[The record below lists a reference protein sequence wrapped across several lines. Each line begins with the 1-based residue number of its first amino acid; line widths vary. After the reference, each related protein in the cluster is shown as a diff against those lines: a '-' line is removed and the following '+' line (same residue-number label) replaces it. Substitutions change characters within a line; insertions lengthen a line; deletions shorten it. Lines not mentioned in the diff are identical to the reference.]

1 MIPELIKPSP
11 ASGQLTKMQI
21 DNILLSQVLGR
32 LACTDGKQPYIVP
45 VTYTYDGEFIYCQT
59 NEGTKLTML
68 RKNPA
73 ICFEVDT
80 MTDMTNW
87 QSVVVF
93 GEFEELKDV
102 EAKKARD
109 ILFSRV
115 FSLLTGNTVHKHEHA
130 YDDDDELKNKSRV
143 KYIMY
148 RIKITKTTGRFEK
161 C

>member
-11 ASGQLTKMQI
+11 ASGQLTKIQI

>member
-1 MIPELIKPSP
+1 MITECIKPSP
-11 ASGQLTKMQI
+11 ASGQLTKLQI

-32 LACTDGKQPYIVP
+32 LACTDGKQPYIIP

-59 NEGTKLTML
+59 NEGTKLTIL

-80 MTDMTNW
+80 MTDLANW

-93 GEFEELKDV
+93 GKFEELKDV
-102 EAKKARD
+102 EAKKARN
-109 ILFSRV
+109 ILFTRV

-130 YDDDDELKNKSRV
+130 YDDDNELENKSRV

-148 RIKITKTTGRFEK
+148 RIKITETTGRFEK

>member
-1 MIPELIKPSP
+1 MIAEFLKPSP
-11 ASGQLTKMQI
+11 AAGQLTKLQI
-21 DNILLSQVLGR
+21 ENILLSQVLGR

-73 ICFEVDT
+73 VCFEVDT
-80 MTDMTNW
+80 MTDMNNW
-87 QSVVVF
+87 QSVIVF
-93 GEFEELKDV
+93 GKFEELKDV

-109 ILFSRV
+109 ILFTRV
-115 FSLLTGNTVHKHEHA
+115 FSLLTCSTVHKHEHA
-130 YDDDDELKNKSRV
+130 YDGNDELENKNRE

-148 RIKITKTTGRFEK
+148 RIKITETTGRFEK

>member
-1 MIPELIKPSP
+1 MITECIKPSP
-11 ASGQLTKMQI
+11 ASGQLTKLQI

-59 NEGTKLTML
+59 NEGTKLTIL

-80 MTDMTNW
+80 MTDLANW

-93 GEFEELKDV
+93 GKFEELKDV
-102 EAKKARD
+102 EAKKARN
-109 ILFSRV
+109 ILFTRV

-130 YDDDDELKNKSRV
+130 YDDDNELENKSRV

-148 RIKITKTTGRFEK
+148 RIKITETTGRFEK